1 MIFVKIGSLLLLAA
15 MGILVFVVD
24 EVRRGFLKCERDFG
38 QMALDVVST
47 KKDPVKAAEE
57 NHAKLVQ
64 SINYITGLML
74 FEFALLMIGLT
85 IMVAN
90 V

>member
-1 MIFVKIGSLLLLAA
+1 MIKLGAILILIAMFLLIFVRG
-15 MGILVFVVD
+15 
-24 EVRRGFLKCERDFG
+24 EVEYRMRISERDFG
-38 QMALDVVST
+38 QMALDVVSG

-57 NHAKLVQ
+57 NHAKLVR
-64 SINYITGLML
+64 SINYITGLIL
-74 FEFALLMIGLT
+74 FEFALLTIGLT

>member
-1 MIFVKIGSLLLLAA
+1 MKLGAILILIAMFLLIFVRG
-15 MGILVFVVD
+15 
-24 EVRRGFLKCERDFG
+24 EVEYRMRISERDFG
-38 QMALDVVST
+38 QMALDVVSR

>member
-24 EVRRGFLKCERDFG
+24 EVQRGFLKCERDFG
-38 QMALDVVST
+38 QMALDVVSR

-57 NHAKLVQ
+57 NHEKLIGTV
-64 SINYITGLML
+64 NYICGLIITVIVVVIVGI
-74 FEFALLMIGLT
+74 LMI
-85 IMVAN
+85 AFN

>member
-1 MIFVKIGSLLLLAA
+1 MKLGAIFILIAMFLLIFVRG
-15 MGILVFVVD
+15 
-24 EVRRGFLKCERDFG
+24 EVEYRMRISERDFG
-38 QMALDVVST
+38 QMALDVVSG
-47 KKDPVKAAEE
+47 KKEPTAAAEE
-57 NHAKLVQ
+57 NHAKLVR

>member
-1 MIFVKIGSLLLLAA
+1 MIFVKIGVLLLLVAIV
-15 MGILVFVVD
+15 ILAFVTD

-38 QMALDVVST
+38 QMALDVVSR

-57 NHAKLVQ
+57 NHEKLIGTV
-64 SINYITGLML
+64 NYISGLIITVIVIVIVGM
-74 FEFALLMIGLT
+74 LMI
-85 IMVAN
+85 ASN